1 MLYMYRDLTTMQA
14 EHCLQERTTNY
25 QKHCRVKP
33 NLFFDLLI
41 SFEHAHMFKTC
52 LFVTEETCQVCPAPA
67 SVRKRYEGA
76 YGVNPMPVGHSEAA
90 MTGIFTRL

>member
-1 MLYMYRDLTTMQA
+1 MKVSAKVVQTSMSMDNTFLTS
-14 EHCLQERTTNY
+14 CLF
-25 QKHCRVKP
+25 V
-33 NLFFDLLI
+33 
-41 SFEHAHMFKTC
+41 C

>member
-1 MLYMYRDLTTMQA
+1 MLALYVLIHLLPPAGVSSMIL
-14 EHCLQERTTNY
+14 CS
-25 QKHCRVKP
+25 
-33 NLFFDLLI
+33 LFV
-41 SFEHAHMFKTC
+41 C

-67 SVRKRYEGA
+67 SVRKHYEGA

>member
-1 MLYMYRDLTTMQA
+1 MIINVISLR
-14 EHCLQERTTNY
+14 
-25 QKHCRVKP
+25 
-33 NLFFDLLI
+33 LFQTKSTIKVFV
-41 SFEHAHMFKTC
+41 C